1 MAVSIFICSLL
12 NQYIRVDTLNVLI
25 WNTCLFFTD
34 CSHSTIGVTRPWK
47 VSFVSDKVQSHTS
60 SYTYFRCY
68 LHFRTFCKIYV
79 FRLSD
84 NAPETVR
91 LFVWSFFADHL
102 IISMHTPYA
111 YVLVKWFYILLASIY
126 FTSYFVNDRFIYIIF
141 LISDNC
147 NVRTAWTCLIEFQH
161 QIQKEW
167 RQSRWCEYWTIVS
180 NFVMDDCKLSVTL
193 NLDLVLS

>member
-1 MAVSIFICSLL
+1 MKYVFIFHRLYAFNYKSYTSMKSFLCFRQGAITHHFVYIFQMLFTLSNVFFWENICVRVVWQCSWDCSFICVIL
-12 NQYIRVDTLNVLI
+12 
-25 WNTCLFFTD
+25 
-34 CSHSTIGVTRPWK
+34 
-47 VSFVSDKVQSHTS
+47 
-60 SYTYFRCY
+60 
-68 LHFRTFCKIYV
+68 
-79 FRLSD
+79 
-84 NAPETVR
+84 
-91 LFVWSFFADHL
+91 FADHL

-126 FTSYFVNDRFIYIIF
+126 FTSYFVNDIFINIIF